1 MFDVIVRGAI
11 RAHGLRLVA
20 MTAEMGWPECP
31 IEYPMVILFTRYGRV
46 VADCGRL
53 ASASSELVYQ
63 GGAWGTLAP
72 ARSEH
77 TRPHFRR
84 YGMST
89 APRKTELSPLEAIVV
104 EGTLGDEA
112 RRNAQNGA
120 LARIQQLTRERQ
132 KLYARSVGRPMLGPA
147 NAARIRSISVE
158 IEMLWEL
165 LRRERAARR
174 VQIERALNVVN
185 EGGDD
190 NDDQRASNSSSGNP
204 TGSSDSTDAA

>member
-1 MFDVIVRGAI
+1 MR
-11 RAHGLRLVA
+11 
-20 MTAEMGWPECP
+20 
-31 IEYPMVILFTRYGRV
+31 
-46 VADCGRL
+46 
-53 ASASSELVYQ
+53 
-63 GGAWGTLAP
+63 
-72 ARSEH
+72 
-77 TRPHFRR
+77 
-84 YGMST
+84 T

-185 EGGDD
+185 EDGDD